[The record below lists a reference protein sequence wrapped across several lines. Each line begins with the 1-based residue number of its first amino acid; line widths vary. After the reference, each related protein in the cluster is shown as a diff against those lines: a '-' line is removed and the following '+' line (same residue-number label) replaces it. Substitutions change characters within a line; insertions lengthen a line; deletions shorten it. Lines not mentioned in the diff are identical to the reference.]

1 MKRFALIGHPVAQ
14 SLSPRL
20 FAAAY
25 GGKYSYEL
33 LDGEDFGLLWQRF
46 LDEFDGINVTAP
58 YKLDAFA
65 KVDFVSE
72 GASLCGAVNLAV
84 KTPEGIKGY
93 NTDVD
98 GVVSSVQ
105 ECGVPVKKAL
115 VVGCGGAGRA
125 AAVGALRLGCT
136 LRLWNRSYGKAQAL
150 AEEFGAVAV
159 DSLEAALSEA
169 DLLIYTLPGSA
180 EVPPALSDL
189 SGKLVLEAE
198 YKTPR
203 LASVPSLRYL
213 SGKRW
218 LLGQAVSGY
227 ALFTGEEPLVSE
239 MEKFL

>member
-33 LDGEDFGLLWQRF
+33 LDGEDFELLWQRF

-72 GASLCGAVNLAV
+72 EASLCGAVNLAV

-105 ECGVPVKKAL
+105 
-115 VVGCGGAGRA
+115 
-125 AAVGALRLGCT
+125 
-136 LRLWNRSYGKAQAL
+136 
-150 AEEFGAVAV
+150 
-159 DSLEAALSEA
+159 
-169 DLLIYTLPGSA
+169 
-180 EVPPALSDL
+180 
-189 SGKLVLEAE
+189 
-198 YKTPR
+198 
-203 LASVPSLRYL
+203 
-213 SGKRW
+213 
-218 LLGQAVSGY
+218 
-227 ALFTGEEPLVSE
+227 
-239 MEKFL
+239 